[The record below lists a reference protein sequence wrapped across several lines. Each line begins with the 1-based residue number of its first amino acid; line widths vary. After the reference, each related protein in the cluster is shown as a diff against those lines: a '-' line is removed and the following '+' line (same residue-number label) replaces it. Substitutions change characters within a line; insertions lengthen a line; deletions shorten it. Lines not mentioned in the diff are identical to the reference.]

1 MLSSK
6 EIAIKITNIIRTHEE
21 SYTGTKEILGH
32 YGRSMSDCWD
42 NEFGS
47 ESNNLNYWP
56 YFLALLAYPTDMET
70 WANSVSK
77 S

>member
-6 EIAIKITNIIRTHEE
+6 EIAIKIANIIRSHEE

-42 NEFGS
+42 NEFGP
-47 ESNNLNYWP
+47 EMNNLEYWP
-56 YFLALLAYPTDMET
+56 YFLALLAYPSDMET
-70 WANSVSK
+70 WADSVVK